1 MSAENQADAKSD
13 MQNSANQELDANTH
27 GAINMQLADG
37 FEVMLITGMS
47 GAGRSH
53 AANALEDMGWYV
65 IDNLPPK
72 LLIPLVDMMTSSGSK
87 VHKLAAV
94 IDVRSRG
101 YFDDL
106 FAVLAH
112 IDELGVKT
120 RILFLD
126 ASDSVLI
133 KRYESVRRPHPLQR
147 GGRLID
153 GIREERE
160 LLSHL
165 KDCAD
170 IIIDTSTLSIHQLST
185 KLYEGLLGKGSSTV
199 AVHIFSF
206 GFKYGMP
213 MDADF
218 VADMRFLPNPFW
230 VPQLRD
236 LTGKDKPVSDYVL
249 ANPAAVAFLDA
260 YEKALLTAIDGF
272 AKEDKHYV
280 TIAVGCTGGQH
291 RSVAVSIELARRLR
305 LHGLQVTVSARELQ
319 RRS

>member
-1 MSAENQADAKSD
+1 MSDNTQHTTQSDVQRDA
-13 MQNSANQELDANTH
+13 QHTTQRSASTS
-27 GAINMQLADG
+27 MQLSDR

-112 IDELGVKT
+112 IDDLGVKT

-126 ASDSVLI
+126 ASDAVLI

-153 GIREERE
+153 GILEERE

-165 KDCAD
+165 KDCAN
-170 IIIDTSTLSIHQLST
+170 IIIDTSALSIHQLST

-199 AVHIFSF
+199 SVHIFSF

-230 VPQLRD
+230 VPELRE
-236 LTGKDKPVSDYVL
+236 LTGKDQAVQDYVL
-249 ANPAAVAFLDA
+249 SNSAAITFLDS
-260 YEKALLTAIDGF
+260 YENALLTACLLYTSPSPRD
-272 AKEDKHYV
+272 
-280 TIAVGCTGGQH
+280 
-291 RSVAVSIELARRLR
+291 
-305 LHGLQVTVSARELQ
+305 
-319 RRS
+319 

>member
-153 GIREERE
+153 GILEERE

-218 VADMRFLPNPFW
+218 VVDMRFLPNPFW
-230 VPQLRD
+230 VPALRD
-236 LTGKDKPVSDYVL
+236 LTGKDKVVSDYVL
-249 ANPAAVAFLDA
+249 SNPAAVAFLDS

-291 RSVAVSIELARRLR
+291 RSVATSIELARRLR

-319 RRS
+319 RR